1 MRVFYATTPTCF
13 YFELFSNMLI
23 NMIREPQGSANI
35 FSNNGQNGL
44 LGSILTWENSE
55 EAGDNSVSDVDIL
68 IFSLLT

>member
-1 MRVFYATTPTCF
+1 
-13 YFELFSNMLI
+13 MLI